1 MYAGSI
7 PTSAS
12 NQIKHLARKLTD
24 ATDSWDTCGTV
35 HMAAIEKRKAA
46 DGTVSYR
53 VKIRRAGELPISKTF
68 TRRTDAQ
75 AWAREIEARSDRG
88 FAIPSREQVMR
99 PLADAIDRWLEERL
113 PELSP
118 TDQKNSGNIAR
129 WWRDELGHVALTRLD
144 PETIE
149 KWRNKLRD
157 EKDADGNPARSQSRV
172 NRYLSVLSRVLG
184 YTERTLRWIGSNP
197 CKSVKRFK
205 EPDGRV
211 RFLTDKE
218 VGRLL
223 KAVDAR
229 LDRDGNP
236 KRDFQLF
243 VRIALFT
250 GARRGEVAGLEW
262 RDLDLRHKRVTFRN
276 TKNGTD
282 RTVPMPDILVEAVK
296 AYGKVRPIDPA
307 ARLFP
312 HNFRFDWR
320 EVQGVLP
327 NFRFHDTRHN
337 VASQLAMS
345 GASLLDIATV
355 TGHKTLAMVKRYS
368 HLSDDHVR
376 ERLEQAAAKIAPKKS

>member
-1 MYAGSI
+1 
-7 PTSAS
+7 
-12 NQIKHLARKLTD
+12 
-24 ATDSWDTCGTV
+24 
-35 HMAAIEKRKAA
+35 MAVIEKRKAA
-46 DGTVSYR
+46 DGSVSYR
-53 VKIRRAGELPISKTF
+53 VRIRRTGELPLSKTF

-75 AWAREIEARSDRG
+75 AWAREIEARADRG

-99 PLADAIDRWLEERL
+99 PLADAIDKWLEERL

-118 TDQKNSGNIAR
+118 TDQTNSGNIAR
-129 WWRDELGHVALTRLD
+129 WWRAELGQVSLTRLD

-149 KWRNKLRD
+149 QKRNKLRD
-157 EKDADGNPARSQSRV
+157 EKDAEGNPVRSASRV
-172 NRYLSVLSRVLG
+172 NRYLSVLSRILG
-184 YTERTLRWIGSNP
+184 YAERTLRWIGSNP
-197 CKSVKRFK
+197 CKAVKRFK

-211 RFLTDKE
+211 RFLTQQE
-218 VGRLL
+218 VEKLL
-223 KAVDAR
+223 AAVDSR
-229 LDRDGNP
+229 VDRNGQP

-243 VRIALFT
+243 VRVALFT

-262 RDLDLRHKRVTFRN
+262 RDIDLRHNRITFRN

-282 RTVPMPDILVEAVK
+282 RTVPLPAVL
-296 AYGKVRPIDPA
+296 ADAITVYGKVRPLDPT

-320 EVQGVLP
+320 EVQDVLP
-327 NFRFHDTRHN
+327 DFRFHDTRHN

-376 ERLEQAAAKIAPKKS
+376 ERLEQAAAKIAPKKP